1 MQRSWLD
8 GVERIEWVGA
18 RRGVVERADG
28 ATAEGPAGPD
38 DGFGGVKR
46 PAGVSDLEFG
56 PSFGVLR
63 PVEKV
68 ELCGGFSVMGV
79 AVEAP

>member
-8 GVERIEWVGA
+8 GVERIKWVGA

-56 PSFGVLR
+56 PVLR
-63 PVEKV
+63 MLSPVEEV
-68 ELCGGFSVMGV
+68 GGGSWIGAVSV
-79 AVEAP
+79 AVVGP